1 MSFLFTQNSKFAS
14 SESNSNGS
22 FKRSRLDHQQ
32 HETWPLTGVPHSAPS
47 SHSQNQ
53 PIPGE
58 LSMEESIQ
66 KLNQLSLEERNQ
78 ALHDLHGV
86 PKEIEETPEMIVQKL
101 DEFSRCISEVK
112 HLSESLV
119 LAMDQSP
126 RYVFSLRL
134 AFLRAERF
142 CVPRAVNRMSNHFES
157 RGRLFGRE
165 SLFRP
170 LRLDD
175 LSSKDREYFEQG
187 GVQILPRRDRSGRA
201 IFFAI
206 GRITSCYPAETTVSA
221 CRKRR

>member
-1 MSFLFTQNSKFAS
+1 
-14 SESNSNGS
+14 
-22 FKRSRLDHQQ
+22 
-32 HETWPLTGVPHSAPS
+32 
-47 SHSQNQ
+47 
-53 PIPGE
+53 
-58 LSMEESIQ
+58 MEESIQ

-101 DEFSRCISEVK
+101 DEFSRYVLGSRY
-112 HLSESLV
+112 LSESLV
-119 LAMDQSP
+119 LAMNQSP
-126 RYVFSLRL
+126 RYVCSLRL

-187 GVQILPRRDRSGRA
+187 GQQILPRRDRSGRA
-201 IFFAI
+201 IIFAI
-206 GRITSCYPAETTVSA
+206 GRIISDEHQPVETTVSA